1 MRERVLCAMA
11 LAIGVALSGCATTGG
26 GNEKATLSSSA
37 KPEVKAAIASA
48 ETANVAAA
56 KAGFEWYMNGKSMSD
71 NLQDAIK
78 AANSGDDA
86 KALKLA
92 KTVELSGMEGQKQ
105 AELAKTAGPHFAPA
119 AKPAAQAAAK
129 GDGKAQKSVVAS
141 SKQEKPTA
149 TTEKPAATAEKPATQ
164 AKVAA
169 GGGSGSKV
177 YRASCSACH
186 DSGVAGAPKLGD
198 KAAWGSRIA
207 AGNLHANALNG
218 KGAMPAKG
226 GNASLSDADVKAAVD
241 YMVSQAK

>member
-1 MRERVLCAMA
+1 M
-11 LAIGVALSGCATTGG
+11 
-26 GNEKATLSSSA
+26 
-37 KPEVKAAIASA
+37 
-48 ETANVAAA
+48 
-56 KAGFEWYMNGKSMSD
+56 
-71 NLQDAIK
+71 
-78 AANSGDDA
+78 
-86 KALKLA
+86 
-92 KTVELSGMEGQKQ
+92 VELSGMEGQKQ
-105 AELAKTAGPHFAPA
+105 AELAKAAGPHFAPA

-149 TTEKPAATAEKPATQ
+149 TTEKPATQ

-241 YMVSQAK
+241 YMVSQSK

>member
-1 MRERVLCAMA
+1 MRERVLCAMT

-26 GNEKATLSSSA
+26 GDEKATLSSSA

-78 AANSGDDA
+78 SANNGDDA

-92 KTVELSGMEGQKQ
+92 KMVELSGMEGQKQ
-105 AELAKTAGPHFAPA
+105 AELAKAAGPHFAPA

-241 YMVSQAK
+241 YMVSQSK

>member
-26 GNEKATLSSSA
+26 GDEKATLSSSA

-56 KAGFEWYMNGKSMSD
+56 KAGFEWFMNGKSMSN

-92 KTVELSGMEGQKQ
+92 KMVELSGMEGQKQ
-105 AELAKTAGPHFAPA
+105 AELAKAAGPHFAPA

-149 TTEKPAATAEKPATQ
+149 TTEKPAAQ

>member
-1 MRERVLCAMA
+1 MT

-26 GNEKATLSSSA
+26 GDEKATLSSSA

-78 AANSGDDA
+78 SANNGDDA

-92 KTVELSGMEGQKQ
+92 KMVELSGMEGQKQ
-105 AELAKTAGPHFAPA
+105 AELAKAAGPHFAPA

-149 TTEKPAATAEKPATQ
+149 TTEKPAATAENPATQ

-241 YMVSQAK
+241 YMVSQSK

>member
-78 AANSGDDA
+78 SANNGDDA

-92 KTVELSGMEGQKQ
+92 KMVELSGMEGQKQ
-105 AELAKTAGPHFAPA
+105 AELAKAAGPHFAPA

-149 TTEKPAATAEKPATQ
+149 TTEKPATQ

-241 YMVSQAK
+241 YMVSQSK